1 MRPYI
6 HLFFILLLSFVFFSV
21 AKTQETKKD
30 SLLFVI
36 SNDIHSDK
44 ASLYHLLSK
53 TVSQTDSILKYAK
66 LSLFWA
72 KQAHNKE
79 QMGNAYKS
87 IGVSYHLSNHYNSA
101 LIYYDSA
108 ISFFSKEKQADEIAR
123 TYTNKS
129 GIFIRL
135 RSLDSAIYY
144 NELSKTYAELTN
156 DNQLDRVYLTK
167 KANIYS
173 LQGKYRESIKVLKEA
188 QKSNTLTNRLLIINL
203 TDIGINYFDLGI
215 IDSALYYYEKADAA
229 GANKYPE
236 DKISLLSDKAN
247 AYIFIGDHS
256 KSISCYLNAIK
267 IADSINYQYGISLL
281 KSNLANLYYEWNE
294 FEKAIKIYKQSMNY
308 LKTHGIYNNLL
319 VVYLNIGI
327 SYNSISEIDSS
338 LVYLEKAKKICLQT
352 NNQSFLASVYHNF
365 GRCYFAKEEYPLS
378 IQYYNK
384 GLIANKINSNINTK
398 ANIYHDMA
406 LSYAELR
413 NFDIAMKLA
422 DTAKTIYQKSHNTKQ
437 SSDITHSIAQIM
449 AKANNYKEA
458 YKQLNLYMLQKDSL
472 FNTEKY
478 KQINELETKYQ
489 SAQKEAQI
497 LKQNTVI
504 AENKLEINMEK
515 NKALTYG
522 MLFTLAA
529 ILLLIIFIF
538 LLRNKQKHQLEKTDL
553 EHQQMELQGRLL
565 RTQMNPHFIFNS
577 LNSIQSYI
585 TSNDQYNAETYLS
598 KFAKLMRSIL
608 ENSRHSFIS
617 LEQDLSTLK
626 IYLELEQLRFEG
638 QFEYKIEI
646 DEEID
651 IDNTYIPP
659 MLIQPYIENA
669 IIHGL
674 IGKLEEK
681 GLLTLKF
688 NLDTESTIKCILED
702 NGIGRE
708 KAQELKARSIKPY
721 KSLGMQVT
729 KERMEMIS
737 EINKVYFEE
746 RFDDLKDEKGRAL
759 GTRVELII
767 PIEKD

>member
-1 MRPYI
+1 MQR
-6 HLFFILLLSFVFFSV
+6 
-21 AKTQETKKD
+21 KD
-30 SLLFVI
+30 S
-36 SNDIHSDK
+36 
-44 ASLYHLLSK
+44 
-53 TVSQTDSILKYAK
+53 
-66 LSLFWA
+66 
-72 KQAHNKE
+72 
-79 QMGNAYKS
+79 M
-87 IGVSYHLSNHYNSA
+87 
-101 LIYYDSA
+101 
-108 ISFFSKEKQADEIAR
+108 FSKEK
-123 TYTNKS
+123 
-129 GIFIRL
+129 
-135 RSLDSAIYY
+135 
-144 NELSKTYAELTN
+144 
-156 DNQLDRVYLTK
+156 
-167 KANIYS
+167 
-173 LQGKYRESIKVLKEA
+173 
-188 QKSNTLTNRLLIINL
+188 
-203 TDIGINYFDLGI
+203 
-215 IDSALYYYEKADAA
+215 
-229 GANKYPE
+229 
-236 DKISLLSDKAN
+236 
-247 AYIFIGDHS
+247 H
-256 KSISCYLNAIK
+256 
-267 IADSINYQYGISLL
+267 
-281 KSNLANLYYEWNE
+281 
-294 FEKAIKIYKQSMNY
+294 
-308 LKTHGIYNNLL
+308 
-319 VVYLNIGI
+319 
-327 SYNSISEIDSS
+327 
-338 LVYLEKAKKICLQT
+338 
-352 NNQSFLASVYHNF
+352 
-365 GRCYFAKEEYPLS
+365 
-378 IQYYNK
+378 
-384 GLIANKINSNINTK
+384 
-398 ANIYHDMA
+398 
-406 LSYAELR
+406 
-413 NFDIAMKLA
+413 
-422 DTAKTIYQKSHNTKQ
+422 
-437 SSDITHSIAQIM
+437 
-449 AKANNYKEA
+449 
-458 YKQLNLYMLQKDSL
+458 
-472 FNTEKY
+472 

-489 SAQKEAQI
+489 SAQQEAQI

-746 RFDDLKDEKGRAL
+746 RFDDLKDEKGKAL